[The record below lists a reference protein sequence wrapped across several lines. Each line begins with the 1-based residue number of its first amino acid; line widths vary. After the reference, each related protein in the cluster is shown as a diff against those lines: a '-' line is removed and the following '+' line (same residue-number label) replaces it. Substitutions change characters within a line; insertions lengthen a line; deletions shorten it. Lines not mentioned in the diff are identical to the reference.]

1 MKKIFLVA
9 LFALLMAGL
18 VTTASNAASRP
29 GCDGK
34 RNASPTANE
43 QGTDEFD
50 DTTFFGVQEAQAQA
64 DRVRDRGT
72 ARQIQHQN
80 DNAPGMTC
88 FDHAMALTSRL
99 GQLFSDLHPTTAIP
113 AASIRAFGTSSF
125 PNYGADQYLENAL
138 GYVIEPTLSA
148 HAGNFAPNS
157 LSYALG
163 ATSFPFWGNF
173 MSAMTGWI
181 STIMGFVNQINT
193 YVNQLNTLWQYFQQ
207 ITDLLNGQIPT
218 WIIAWYPLIKN
229 VWTSI
234 ILPLINSTIG
244 AIMGSVSGIMN
255 TITSNL
261 MSAVGPISGSLTGF
275 MNPTAGPGGGECARI
290 QNLWGTGGGFPSLI
304 TGFMGG
310 GNFQTNPIMRALT
323 GSGVQVGNPYFSF
336 SSMLLSGGAPPN
348 LTSAPSGAAKDFL
361 NELQLPQPALN
372 LDMIN
377 RASGNLTGALSGP
390 GSGVLKSWTA
400 PPVGY
405 TNGAQKAINIIGAM

>member
-9 LFALLMAGL
+9 LFAMLMAGL

-34 RNASPTANE
+34 RNAAPAGNE

-72 ARQIQHQN
+72 ARQISHQN

-125 PNYGADQYLENAL
+125 PNYGADQYLQNAL

-163 ATSFPFWGNF
+163 ATQFPFWGGF
-173 MSAMTGWI
+173 MGAMNGFI
-181 STIMGFVNQINT
+181 S
-193 YVNQLNTLWQYFQQ
+193 
-207 ITDLLNGQIPT
+207 
-218 WIIAWYPLIKN
+218 
-229 VWTSI
+229 S
-234 ILPLINSTIG
+234 
-244 AIMGSVSGIMN
+244 IMGS
-255 TITSNL
+255 
-261 MSAVGPISGSLTGF
+261 
-275 MNPTAGPGGGECARI
+275 TAC
-290 QNLWGTGGGFPSLI
+290 S
-304 TGFMGG
+304 
-310 GNFQTNPIMRALT
+310 
-323 GSGVQVGNPYFSF
+323 
-336 SSMLLSGGAPPN
+336 
-348 LTSAPSGAAKDFL
+348 
-361 NELQLPQPALN
+361 
-372 LDMIN
+372 
-377 RASGNLTGALSGP
+377 
-390 GSGVLKSWTA
+390 
-400 PPVGY
+400 
-405 TNGAQKAINIIGAM
+405 